1 MPTLK
6 ILPMMHTL
14 EEETSASYACVC
26 QTLLSLIFDP
36 PFIYSS
42 FVSPERERSGSNSSV
57 TVGFD
62 LKPTPSY
69 HPPTASAL
77 GLWREW
83 LDSGRTATA
92 RIGTAHR
99 WSGKYILSSNLNRD
113 GTWSLLSI
121 WTAWTSVRLVLRAAL
136 EGSLLSPVRLDHFI
150 NL

>member
-6 ILPMMHTL
+6 ILLMMHTL

-26 QTLLSLIFDP
+26 QTLLSLIFDSS
-36 PFIYSS
+36 FIYSS
-42 FVSPERERSGSNSSV
+42 FGSPERERSGSNSNV
-57 TVGFD
+57 TSSQPVGCN

-77 GLWREW
+77 RLWREW
-83 LDSGRTATA
+83 LDSGRMATA

-99 WSGKYILSSNLNRD
+99 WSGKYILSSNLNTD

-121 WTAWTSVRLVLRAAL
+121 WTAWLYV
-136 EGSLLSPVRLDHFI
+136 
-150 NL
+150 